1 MSVLTVTVPGVPGEM
16 TAREYRPCEVCG
28 EPTISAGGVCK
39 KTLKCRNERDRRRT
53 RDAPRPVPER
63 WPCSVCGK
71 LTANKLGICAM
82 TPECRRAHNHLFWRS
97 VHPEP
102 VLPPCAVCARPTGSV
117 HGVCQSTA
125 ACRQEVSR
133 RETAAKTEAIRE
145 RERAYARRRY
155 QADPEARRAE
165 SAEYRA
171 RNRAASRAR
180 SRVYQRKYM
189 RLPGRPCRYA
199 RSLGCAEFAALGS
212 TSCPAHHSMAARRRR
227 VKFLVRLA
235 RRRAWTCPWCTEK
248 LPADLAGVHVDHV
261 IPVAAGGPDEEWN
274 FQVLHGPCNRA
285 KWDTI
290 TAEAAALAAER
301 GIVLRGHS
309 GPFSGW
315 FQRRPAG
322 R

>member
-1 MSVLTVTVPGVPGEM
+1 M

-63 WPCSVCGK
+63 WPCSVCGE

-82 TPECRRAHNHLFWRS
+82 TPECRRTHNHLFWRS

-125 ACRQEVSR
+125 ACRQELSR

-145 RERAYARRRY
+145 RERAHARRRY

-165 SAEYRA
+165 AAEYRA

-180 SRVYQRKYM
+180 SAHISASTCVSQGGRAGT
-189 RLPGRPCRYA
+189 PGRW
-199 RSLGCAEFAALGS
+199 AAPSSPPSGR
-212 TSCPAHHSMAARRRR
+212 PPARR
-227 VKFLVRLA
+227 
-235 RRRAWTCPWCTEK
+235 
-248 LPADLAGVHVDHV
+248 
-261 IPVAAGGPDEEWN
+261 
-274 FQVLHGPCNRA
+274 
-285 KWDTI
+285 I
-290 TAEAAALAAER
+290 TAWPRAGA
-301 GIVLRGHS
+301 
-309 GPFSGW
+309 GPNFSS
-315 FQRRPAG
+315 A
-322 R
+322 